1 MRIHRYIASS
11 GLCSRRKAEE
21 MIREGR
27 VTLNGS
33 LVVELGVPVKDGD
46 QVAVDGQAVR
56 PASLQYIV
64 LNKPKGVVTT
74 LTDPQRRPTVASFMP
89 PSAIGLKPVGR
100 LDMET
105 EGLLILTNDGELAM
119 RLTHPR
125 YGVEK
130 EYEAQVAGVPDEA
143 AVNKLRKGV
152 FVDGRKTA
160 PAKVDLLGHDGTT
173 ARLSITIHE
182 GRKRQ
187 VRLMCMAVGHPVQEL
202 RRVRIGPLRLKGMR
216 PGEARVIGVQQVRT
230 LQKLVGLADG

>member
-21 MIREGR
+21 LVREGR
-27 VTLNGS
+27 VSLNGK
-33 LVVELGVPVKDGD
+33 LVVEMGVPVQEGD
-46 QVAVDGQAVR
+46 EVAVDGVPVS
-56 PASLQYIV
+56 PAQHQYIV

-74 LTDPQRRPTVASFMP
+74 LSDPQRRPTVARLLP
-89 PSAIGLKPVGR
+89 PSAQGLKPVGR
-100 LDMET
+100 LDLET

-130 EYEAQVAGVPDEA
+130 EYEAEVAGVPTEDTLE
-143 AVNKLRKGV
+143 KLRKGV
-152 FVDGRKTA
+152 FVEGRRTS
-160 PAKVDLLGHDGTT
+160 PAQVRLLGYGATN

-187 VRLMCMAVGHPVQEL
+187 VRLMCLSVGHPVQEL
-202 RRVRIGPLRLKGMR
+202 KRVRIGPLRLKGMR
-216 PGEARVIGVQQVRT
+216 PGEARVIGVQQVKT
-230 LQKLVGLADG
+230 LKKMVGLE